1 MQDSG
6 AEEGKPRAH
15 IHYDWRHFVLVFVI
29 TGCRAFSGQEVYI
42 VYLAQ
47 FKTCCNGPPLQIIK
61 CLKKWGIARLLDYRK
76 PGRLSAGSSV
86 SKSPRA
92 GCVCEAPLA
101 ALVLDDVSGGA
112 ALVPAWSI
120 AAAGGG
126 CQVLSAAAEEAT
138 RQVLEQVTG
147 KEHVDPGVTAAVEAG
162 QQHGDD
168 EGHGCRRRE
177 GERRVTV
184 R

>member
-1 MQDSG
+1 M
-6 AEEGKPRAH
+6 
-15 IHYDWRHFVLVFVI
+15 
-29 TGCRAFSGQEVYI
+29 
-42 VYLAQ
+42 
-47 FKTCCNGPPLQIIK
+47 
-61 CLKKWGIARLLDYRK
+61 
-76 PGRLSAGSSV
+76 
-86 SKSPRA
+86 
-92 GCVCEAPLA
+92 
-101 ALVLDDVSGGA
+101 
-112 ALVPAWSI
+112 PAWSI